1 MMLPAINCLAWS
13 AISKSEFRFCVRSR
27 SNLIKN
33 AHDPFTGLPRA
44 RGDHTNAPRESEKM
58 FRNQNERMSK
68 PRVVRFGNR
77 EIITEGLQLSFWAD
91 ISHRCMTASWPAFI
105 GGAALVFIAF
115 NGFFAVFYWIGAQP
129 VSNVP
134 GGAYIDYLYFS
145 IETLSTAGYGDM
157 HPQTHYGHFIATVEL
172 YTGLFSMSLMT
183 GLIFARFSRPNA
195 RLLFANYPVI
205 SDHEGKPT
213 LMVRFANERH
223 NIIGNA
229 TAKLWLLQNIVSK
242 EGQSL
247 RRFYELP
254 LMRNEHPALALSW
267 TLYHVLD
274 EQSPLYG
281 LDVDDYSALGVS
293 LVVVVTGYDVV
304 AAQAVHARRS
314 YDHTDIRFGQR
325 YVDIHDTSEDG
336 RIRIDYGRFHE
347 TLDG

>member
-1 MMLPAINCLAWS
+1 MRQCIERMP
-13 AISKSEFRFCVRSR
+13 
-27 SNLIKN
+27 
-33 AHDPFTGLPRA
+33 
-44 RGDHTNAPRESEKM
+44 KM
-58 FRNQNERMSK
+58 FKSLNERSSK
-68 PRVVRFGNR
+68 ARVVRFGDR
-77 EIITEGLQLSFWAD
+77 EIIAEGLQLNFWAD
-91 ISHRCMTASWPAFI
+91 LSHRCMTASWPAFI

-115 NGFFAVFYWIGAQP
+115 NAVFAAFYWIGDQP

-134 GGAYIDYLYFS
+134 GSAYIDYLYFS

-172 YTGLFSMSLMT
+172 FTGIFSMSLMT

-195 RLLFANYPVI
+195 RLLFAKHPVV
-205 SDHEGKPT
+205 SNHDGKPT

-229 TAKLWLLQNIVSK
+229 TAKLWLLQNAVSK

-247 RRFYELP
+247 RRFCELP

-274 EQSPLYG
+274 EESPLYG
-281 LDVDDYSALGVS
+281 LNADDFGALGVS
-293 LVVVVTGYDVV
+293 LVVVVTGYDVI
-304 AAQAVHARRS
+304 AAQTVHARKP

-325 YVDIHDTSEDG
+325 YADILDTSEDG
-336 RIRIDYGRFHE
+336 RLRIDYGRFHE
-347 TLDG
+347 TLGG

>member
-1 MMLPAINCLAWS
+1 MF
-13 AISKSEFRFCVRSR
+13 KS
-27 SNLIKN
+27 LI
-33 AHDPFTGLPRA
+33 
-44 RGDHTNAPRESEKM
+44 
-58 FRNQNERMSK
+58 ERMSK
-68 PRVVRFGNR
+68 ARVVRLGNR
-77 EIITEGLQLSFWAD
+77 EIVAEGLRLNFWAD

-105 GGAALVFIAF
+105 GGAALVFIVF
-115 NGFFAVFYWIGAQP
+115 NAIFAGFYWIGDQP

-172 YTGLFSMSLMT
+172 FTGIFSMSLMT

-195 RLLFANYPVI
+195 RLLFADHPVI
-205 SDHEGKPT
+205 SSYEGKPT

-229 TAKLWLLQNIVSK
+229 TAKLWLIRNVVSR
-242 EGQSL
+242 EGQVL
-247 RRFYELP
+247 RRFVELP
-254 LMRNEHPALALSW
+254 LVRNENPALALSW

-274 EQSPLYG
+274 ETSPLYG
-281 LDVDDYSALGVS
+281 LNAHDFGALRVS

-304 AAQAVHARRS
+304 AAQTVHARRS

-325 YVDIHDTSEDG
+325 YVDILDDSEAG
-336 RIRIDYGRFHE
+336 RIRIDYSKFHE